1 MKAKNAFAFVVMLV
15 LIVSALFI
23 GAYKGW
29 TEERAETE
37 SAAQPLDEAL
47 KTCVETANN
56 ILTVA
61 RRHVSTDDETVK
73 ALTAD
78 KATLESSKIG
88 LQEKAEAAESLAKN
102 AKALLATL
110 SDTETVKADDRDKM
124 YAEELLPQML
134 SSSELLVQEAAA
146 QYNEAAGAF
155 NERLSK
161 NFFSG
166 FLARLMGIQQAELYE
181 AE

>member
-15 LIVSALFI
+15 LIVSALFV

-61 RRHVSTDDETVK
+61 RRHVSTDDEAVK
-73 ALTAD
+73 ALIAD
-78 KATLESSKIG
+78 KAALESSKIG
-88 LQEKAEAAESLAKN
+88 LQEKAEAAESLAVN
-102 AKALLATL
+102 AKALLAKL

-124 YAEELLPQML
+124 YERSCFRRCCRPVSCLCRRPQR
-134 SSSELLVQEAAA
+134 SITK
-146 QYNEAAGAF
+146 
-155 NERLSK
+155 RP
-161 NFFSG
+161 
-166 FLARLMGIQQAELYE
+166 ARLMSV
-181 AE
+181 